1 MNQGVMTMFI
11 RRLSRSFFVSLGL
24 LLLLAACSS
33 TAGTP
38 GVTPTRGTTPT
49 PVVTTTTAPVPPTP
63 AGCPPSG
70 TARAAVMATL
80 ALGKHPSIVY
90 VYNQASGNTP
100 TYGFLKRD
108 DVTTGSKAVIVQ
120 VPGFIAQAQLS
131 ADGQWVLFTS
141 APSYNTSPEKLQLV
155 RVDGQGLQTLY
166 CGATTAQKPQ
176 WSTAQNPQWSTNQR
190 YIAFTTLNN
199 GQERLQLLNVTNGTL
214 QTLLSSSMKSQV
226 DQFFLRTWLDN
237 THLYLVNFQPDQPSN
252 KVYVLDIT
260 KGQNQQITG
269 LTTVVSQEFNDFDS
283 SYDGTHLY
291 VNYGLC
297 GMAGCF
303 PPGLIVM
310 KPALGGQETPILN
323 SPKYDTMSV
332 RVATAN
338 TLLVMIRNDQTAVPN
353 ADTSHNGLWKMHADG
368 TGLARLT
375 TDSAHQRGA
384 LNDSSQYPWS
394 NASRDG
400 SMYALEQGG
409 SQGTTQVSSL
419 LFGPLSGGTP
429 TPFASITGSS
439 SLAIV
444 GWTTF

>member
-1 MNQGVMTMFI
+1 MFI
-11 RRLSRSFFVSLGL
+11 SRISRSFFVFLGL

-38 GVTPTRGTTPT
+38 GTTPTPATGTTPGVTPTSGTTPT
-49 PVVTTTTAPVPPTP
+49 PVVTTTTGPVPPTRTD
-63 AGCPPSG
+63 CPPSG

-120 VPGFIAQAQLS
+120 VPGFIAQAQVS

-141 APSYNTSPEKLQLV
+141 APSYNTSQEKLQLV

-166 CGATTAQKPQ
+166 CGAP
-176 WSTAQNPQWSTNQR
+176 TAQNPQWSTNQQ
-190 YIAFTTLNN
+190 YVAFTTLSN
-199 GQERLQLLNVTNGTL
+199 GQERLQLLNVTNGAL
-214 QTLLSSSMKSQV
+214 QTLLNSSMNSQV

-260 KGQNQQITG
+260 KGKNQQIAG
-269 LTTVVSQEFNDFDS
+269 LTMVVSQEFNDFDS

-297 GMAGCF
+297 GMGGCF
-303 PPGLIVM
+303 PPGLIVV

-338 TLLVMIRNDQTAVPN
+338 TLLVMIRNDQIAVPN
-353 ADTSHNGLWKMHADG
+353 ADTSHNGLWKMNSDG
-368 TGLARLT
+368 TGLTRLT
-375 TDSAHQRGA
+375 TDSAHQWSV
-384 LNDSSQYPWS
+384 LNYSSQYPWS

-400 SMYALEQGG
+400 SMYAIEEGG
-409 SQGTTQVSSL
+409 SQGNSQVSSL
-419 LFGPLSGGTP
+419 LFGPLNGGTP
-429 TPFASITGSS
+429 TTFASITGSS
-439 SLAIV
+439 SLAIA